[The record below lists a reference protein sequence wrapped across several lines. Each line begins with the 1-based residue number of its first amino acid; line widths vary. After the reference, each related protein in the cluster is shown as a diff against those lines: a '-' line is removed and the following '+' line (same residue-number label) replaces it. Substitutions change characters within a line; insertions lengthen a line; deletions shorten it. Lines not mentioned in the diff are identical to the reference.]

1 MKYCFLLLCIFF
13 SLVVDAQD
21 YRVVSRGNLHVRS
34 GAGTEFDVIGK
45 LASKDTV
52 HVLKME
58 GTWAQV
64 EFDGK
69 QAYVS
74 KKYIMPLRGT
84 KQQSAED
91 FFSGLWGLFKQGPIS
106 YLPLLILLTL
116 CFTLLVRWM
125 FRDSLE
131 IKWIVGS
138 LGLAAIGV
146 MELIFFFGYNGLPW
160 FCFPDEVGWLWT
172 VVNFF
177 LYGFVLLNQLLLNLQ
192 VIREIC
198 YESGYNLSVGVYS
211 YVVAV
216 ILAIIFYL
224 VDGRVFNLWILGGSG
239 RAGCDELLYNPDFL
253 ESLYCLYFISFGIGF
268 ARCFF
273 RFFYWRSYFTRYR
286 FVHIINSGTG
296 R

>member
-1 MKYCFLLLCIFF
+1 M
-13 SLVVDAQD
+13 
-21 YRVVSRGNLHVRS
+21 VSRGSLHVRS
-34 GAGTEFDVIGK
+34 GAGSEFDVIGK

-84 KQQSAED
+84 KQQSADD
-91 FFSGLWGLFKQGPIS
+91 FFRGLWGLFKQGPIS

-116 CFTLLVRWM
+116 CFTLLVRRM

-131 IKWIVGS
+131 IKWIVGGF
-138 LGLAAIGV
+138 GLVAIGV

-177 LYGFVLLNQLLLNLQ
+177 LYGFVLLKQLLLNLQ

-198 YESGYNLSVGVYS
+198 HESGYNLSVGVYS
-211 YVVAV
+211 YVVVV
-216 ILAIIFYL
+216 ILAIIFTWL
-224 VDGRVFNLWILGGSG
+224 MWIWE
-239 RAGCDELLYNPDFL
+239 C
-253 ESLYCLYFISFGIGF
+253 I
-268 ARCFF
+268 
-273 RFFYWRSYFTRYR
+273 
-286 FVHIINSGTG
+286 
-296 R
+296 

>member
-1 MKYCFLLLCIFF
+1 
-13 SLVVDAQD
+13 
-21 YRVVSRGNLHVRS
+21 
-34 GAGTEFDVIGK
+34 
-45 LASKDTV
+45 
-52 HVLKME
+52 
-58 GTWAQV
+58 
-64 EFDGK
+64 
-69 QAYVS
+69 
-74 KKYIMPLRGT
+74 
-84 KQQSAED
+84 
-91 FFSGLWGLFKQGPIS
+91 
-106 YLPLLILLTL
+106 
-116 CFTLLVRWM
+116 M

-224 VDGRVFNLWILGGSG
+224 VDVDMGEYLICG
-239 RAGCDELLYNPDFL
+239 FL
-253 ESLYCLYFISFGIGF
+253 VAQGVQVVMNYFIIRTFWRASIVSILFLLGSVSLV
-268 ARCFF
+268 ASSV
-273 RFFYWRSYFTRYR
+273 FFYWRSYFTRYR
-286 FVHIINSGTG
+286 FVHIINSGIG

>member
-45 LASKDTV
+45 LVSKDTV

-160 FCFPDEVGWLWT
+160 LCFPDEVGWLWT

-192 VIREIC
+192 VIREVC

-216 ILAIIFYL
+216 ILAIIFL
-224 VDGRVFNLWILGGSG
+224 LG
-239 RAGCDELLYNPDFL
+239 
-253 ESLYCLYFISFGIGF
+253 
-268 ARCFF
+268 
-273 RFFYWRSYFTRYR
+273 
-286 FVHIINSGTG
+286 
-296 R
+296 

>member
-1 MKYCFLLLCIFF
+1 
-13 SLVVDAQD
+13 
-21 YRVVSRGNLHVRS
+21 
-34 GAGTEFDVIGK
+34 
-45 LASKDTV
+45 
-52 HVLKME
+52 
-58 GTWAQV
+58 
-64 EFDGK
+64 
-69 QAYVS
+69 
-74 KKYIMPLRGT
+74 
-84 KQQSAED
+84 
-91 FFSGLWGLFKQGPIS
+91 
-106 YLPLLILLTL
+106 
-116 CFTLLVRWM
+116 M

-192 VIREIC
+192 VIREVC

-224 VDGRVFNLWILGGSG
+224 ADVDMGGYLICGFLVAQGVQIVMNYFIIRNFWRASVVSILFLLGSVSLIASSVFFIGVVILLAIGLFILSIAGSG
-239 RAGCDELLYNPDFL
+239 DRHY
-253 ESLYCLYFISFGIGF
+253 YVVY
-268 ARCFF
+268 
-273 RFFYWRSYFTRYR
+273 RY
-286 FVHIINSGTG
+286 
-296 R
+296 